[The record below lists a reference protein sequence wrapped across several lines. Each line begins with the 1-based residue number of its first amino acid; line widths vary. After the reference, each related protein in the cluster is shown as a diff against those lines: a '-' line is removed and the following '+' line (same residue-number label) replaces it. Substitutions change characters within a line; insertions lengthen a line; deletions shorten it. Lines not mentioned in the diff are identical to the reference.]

1 MGDTVREKIM
11 QNIETTMD
19 GISKANGYN
28 NDIADV
34 QRWRQGGNPRVNV
47 PCIVINC
54 GPEEKEQSQEP
65 LTTCMLIVNID
76 VWIRHDEDDVPGSTD
91 AILNSLLGDVEKALM
106 VDITRGGYAVDTV
119 SERNIPFAMDEGA
132 PHAGITMDVGIHYR
146 HKITD
151 PETSG

>member
-11 QNIETTMD
+11 QNIETTMNE
-19 GISKANGYN
+19 ISKANGYS
-28 NDIADV
+28 NDIASV
-34 QRWRQGGNPRVNV
+34 QRWRQGGNPRTDV

-54 GPEEKEQSQEP
+54 GPEEKEPVPNP
-65 LTTCMLIVNID
+65 LTTCMLTVNID

-151 PETSG
+151 PETQG